1 MTANLKAITGYAAKH
16 EAQFAKLLMAQ
27 TEDGGKKKNA
37 ARRRELD
44 AAEKRITSWQEDSK
58 KVSRNQ

>member
-27 TEDGGKKKNA
+27 SEDGGKKKNA
-37 ARRRELD
+37 ARRL
-44 AAEKRITSWQEDSK
+44 SWTPPRSA
-58 KVSRNQ
+58 SPS